1 VSSGADTPRDSIM
14 TAPEI
19 LQMASHSIAERAR
32 QRDHETGERSISRAV
47 AMLNELRTP
56 VTPGKQ
62 EYMTDREGWIFMA
75 LLKLSRA
82 QGGAHHIDDYLDA
95 AAYIALAGECAEKQ
109 QDMPY

>member
-1 VSSGADTPRDSIM
+1 M
-14 TAPEI
+14 F
-19 LQMASHSIAERAR
+19 
-32 QRDHETGERSISRAV
+32 
-47 AMLNELRTP
+47 NELRKTP
-56 VTPGKQ
+56 ALIWPD
-62 EYMTDREGWIFMA
+62 YMTDREGWIFMA